1 MQIFGIIK
9 EIKTFPRLVRRNGK
23 SDRIRKR
30 IIINSKQKQQE
41 IVLQKIILLKKS
53 RKLKIKIIKNVLF
66 FIIY

>member
-53 RKLKIKIIKNVLF
+53 RKLKIKIIKKGINRG
-66 FIIY
+66 

>member
-30 IIINSKQKQQE
+30 IIINSKQRQQE

-53 RKLKIKIIKNVLF
+53 RKLKIKK
-66 FIIY
+66 

>member
-30 IIINSKQKQQE
+30 IIINSKQRQQE

-53 RKLKIKIIKNVLF
+53 RKLKIKKIKKGINRG
-66 FIIY
+66 

>member
-30 IIINSKQKQQE
+30 IIINSKQRQQE

-53 RKLKIKIIKNVLF
+53 RKLKIKIIKKGINRG
-66 FIIY
+66 

>member
-1 MQIFGIIK
+1 MQIFDIIK

-53 RKLKIKIIKNVLF
+53 RKLKIKIIKKGINRG
-66 FIIY
+66 